1 VRSVR
6 ERSARKF
13 SPMSLKE
20 SECMKRQ
27 SALLKP
33 VQVSDALA
41 EIVGRGPMP
50 RTEVTKKLWE
60 YIKKNKLQ
68 DSKEKRQINPD
79 QKLGRVIGN
88 QQIDMFQMT
97 KKVSSHLKEISR

>member
-1 VRSVR
+1 
-6 ERSARKF
+6 
-13 SPMSLKE
+13 
-20 SECMKRQ
+20 MKKQ
-27 SALLKP
+27 SALMRP

-41 EIVGRGPMP
+41 EIVGKGPMP
-50 RTEVTKKLWE
+50 RTEVTKKLWD

-68 DSKEKRQINPD
+68 DSKAKRQINPD

-97 KKVSSHLKEISR
+97 KKVSSHLKEVVSK